1 MPKSFA
7 NIRSDFLAAVKAT
20 GFNLVERKSK
30 TPLSPA
36 WTELMESLSDKRTH
50 IGLSRLA
57 RFASGSGIQPGEI
70 DDAAIE
76 SFIAAVRRGS
86 LHRKPNDLHRSVALI
101 WNEVAKQP
109 GLHLQIVVVPSF
121 RAPAKRIDWTLLP
134 DSFQTDLGAYLN
146 WCAGSDPF
154 DADARPRALSSRTLR
169 LRRDQIHAAV
179 TALLESGIKPAAVTS
194 LRDLVSPDA
203 VKRILRRRLEAESGR
218 ENAFNR
224 DLAEVLVQIA
234 REWAKVDAAVLAE
247 LKRLIGKM
255 PMPASGLTEKNK
267 RFLRQFDD
275 PAALRH
281 LFNLPARLWAEVK
294 RDPKANFRTLAKAQA
309 ALAISLL
316 SYMPLRLQNLTA
328 LTFGTHLFLRDEAR
342 TISTLELSASE
353 VKNRTELAFDIPPH
367 IAKMLIE
374 YRDRIAPKIIGRRP
388 ERLFVNAD
396 GIPRLRENPKTPLAK
411 RRDPDSTERM
421 IRPGFLD
428 IELRQNLI
436 ELARDG
442 SAAHRLARRANALV
456 LLDDGM
462 SCEAIAKVLL
472 LDDDTIRTWYRLYE
486 EDGIEGLTNFSYE
499 GSACQLSGEQQEKL
513 KAWVA
518 TALPRTTRQV
528 GAWIENEFG
537 VVYEGRSGVIALLHR
552 LGLEYH
558 KPNVIPRKLDE
569 EKQKAFIEGYEK
581 LLNSLGDDEAVLFAD
596 AVHPTHAARPVGC
609 WAPSQETLAIEQT
622 SGRQRI
628 NIHGAIDLET
638 GQTRMIEALTID
650 AASTIRL
657 LQSIEALYPMLA
669 LIHVFLDNA
678 RYHHAKLVQEWLAL
692 PGRRIKLHFIPT
704 YCPHLNPIERLWGL
718 MHRNVTHNKCYAT
731 CAQFADATLSFLREK
746 VPGNWADLCDSVTD
760 NFRIIN
766 PKDFRVMT

>member
-1 MPKSFA
+1 MA
-7 NIRSDFLAAVKAT
+7 MDLVHHLLIRSAIDHYAT
-20 GFNLVERKSK
+20 GRYAVFAGLNPTAGNLLHHAVEMCLKGALAKKGKSTADLK
-30 TPLSPA
+30 ELRHELPGIWKEFKSQYPHYLDFFDPTIRGLHQFAEIRYPDQIAAQGMLSEIGRGKRPPLSEP
-36 WTELMESLSDKRTH
+36 
-50 IGLSRLA
+50 
-57 RFASGSGIQPGEI
+57 
-70 DDAAIE
+70 
-76 SFIAAVRRGS
+76 
-86 LHRKPNDLHRSVALI
+86 
-101 WNEVAKQP
+101 
-109 GLHLQIVVVPSF
+109 PSH
-121 RAPAKRIDWTLLP
+121 
-134 DSFQTDLGAYLN
+134 
-146 WCAGSDPF
+146 
-154 DADARPRALSSRTLR
+154 PR
-169 LRRDQIHAAV
+169 
-179 TALLESGIKPAAVTS
+179 
-194 LRDLVSPDA
+194 
-203 VKRILRRRLEAESGR
+203 
-218 ENAFNR
+218 
-224 DLAEVLVQIA
+224 
-234 REWAKVDAAVLAE
+234 
-247 LKRLIGKM
+247 KRLYT
-255 PMPASGLTEKNK
+255 PTP
-267 RFLRQFDD
+267 Q
-275 PAALRH
+275 
-281 LFNLPARLWAEVK
+281 
-294 RDPKANFRTLAKAQA
+294 
-309 ALAISLL
+309 
-316 SYMPLRLQNLTA
+316 
-328 LTFGTHLFLRDEAR
+328 
-342 TISTLELSASE
+342 
-353 VKNRTELAFDIPPH
+353 
-367 IAKMLIE
+367 
-374 YRDRIAPKIIGRRP
+374 
-388 ERLFVNAD
+388 
-396 GIPRLRENPKTPLAK
+396 NPKTPFAK
-411 RRDPDSTERM
+411 RRNSGSRTDDTARLS
-421 IRPGFLD
+421 GHKS
-428 IELRQNLI
+428 RQNLI
-436 ELARDG
+436 EFARDG

-518 TALPRTTRQV
+518 TSLPRTTRQV

-537 VVYEGRSGVIALLHR
+537 VVYEGRSGLIALLHR

-609 WAPSQETLAIEQT
+609 WAPSQEKLAIEQT